1 MWQAVAGEFAKGF
14 GQSLAS
20 PGGPSNATGRG
31 ESRFD
36 SSGWN
41 VAFGSGSI
49 DSKRSQTETET
60 QSGSFDQYLPYIL
73 AAAGVLIVWRL
84 TKR

>member
-20 PGGPSNATGRG
+20 PGGPSNATGRTD
-31 ESRFD
+31 SSFD

-49 DSKRSQTETET
+49 DSKRSQTE
-60 QSGSFDQYLPYIL
+60 SGSFDQYLPYIL

>member
-20 PGGPSNATGRG
+20 PGGPSNATGRAD
-31 ESRFD
+31 STFD
-36 SSGWN
+36 QSGWN

-49 DSKRSQTETET
+49 EAKRSQTE
-60 QSGSFDQYLPYIL
+60 SGSFDQYLPYIL